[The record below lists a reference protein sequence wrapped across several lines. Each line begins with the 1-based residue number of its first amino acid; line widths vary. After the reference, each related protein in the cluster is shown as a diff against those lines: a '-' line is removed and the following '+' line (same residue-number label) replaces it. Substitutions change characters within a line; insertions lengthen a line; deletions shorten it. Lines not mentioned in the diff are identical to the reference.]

1 MYSVHMR
8 TPKLPIIDVKKYGG
22 KQIAIAN
29 GKIVAAGQNSVV
41 AFRKAQK
48 LLPEKTW
55 RQILLVS
62 VPRGL
67 TVVYR
72 V

>member
-1 MYSVHMR
+1 MR
-8 TPKLPIIDVKKYGG
+8 TPKLPIIDIKKYGV
-22 KQIAIAN
+22 KQVAVAN
-29 GKIVAAGQNSVV
+29 GKIVAAGKNSVE
-41 AFRKAQK
+41 AFTKAK
-48 LLPEKTW
+48 ERLPEKTW

-72 V
+72 I